1 MEKRNRTSKCLLC
14 IHDPKQ
20 LIAVFFKRFRIPPEF
35 EKKIYYMHIVTYLVI
50 CAVILVIKQSDLVAA
65 V

>member
-35 EKKIYYMHIVTYLVI
+35 EKKNLLYAYSDIF
-50 CAVILVIKQSDLVAA
+50 SDLCCHSSDKAI
-65 V
+65 